1 MLFIIAF
8 LQGLIGGYF
17 WVLSHSLDQYEYDL
31 YAPSA
36 ATMNMYCLLE
46 FIRCARWGGR
56 GARLRGEWARG
67 QEQGGHTNCKVF
79 SGRQDCL
86 GTHFVERDHSR
97 AVVAP
102 ANIARLLY
110 PD

>member
-46 FIRCARWGGR
+46 FIRC
-56 GARLRGEWARG
+56 
-67 QEQGGHTNCKVF
+67 
-79 SGRQDCL
+79 
-86 GTHFVERDHSR
+86 
-97 AVVAP
+97 VVV
-102 ANIARLLY
+102 
-110 PD
+110 